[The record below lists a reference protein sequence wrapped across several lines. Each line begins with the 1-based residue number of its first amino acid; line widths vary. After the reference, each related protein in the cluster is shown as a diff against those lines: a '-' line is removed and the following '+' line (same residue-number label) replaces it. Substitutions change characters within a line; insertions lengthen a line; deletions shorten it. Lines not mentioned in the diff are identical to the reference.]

1 MSIRLHPFPQ
11 RDPRQP
17 GFVSRSGPTLRPAC
31 CPRLDRAAHPGRR
44 PRPGS
49 PDAAPAGLRSAR
61 ARATAV
67 AGDSTPL
74 EGCPAV
80 SWKRSI
86 AARVRGPYRPS
97 TGPGRWPRARS
108 RRWTSRTRG
117 EPPGCPYPAP
127 GASGGLS
134 AFSTRRVRGPTIPST
149 ESPLSRWRPSTAASV
164 SGPYRPST
172 GPGRLPSARSLRCSA
187 RTRRAPCGL
196 SVAGSADE
204 RCARAIRLRAGVAG
218 SARDAHGRHAQQDK
232 ASQDARRRSPRD
244 PYAIFV
250 FHRPTPESNGAPARH
265 GTRVGLTGLKG
276 VSRVVRSERRSP
288 RNATAPEAVATCSRV
303 RRRTRQPRTEGRK
316 ERIPRRTTRLPLRPM
331 PHRLSAEAARE
342 KGPVTDRW
350 SHGRNPASRATRQ
363 RAPDPPPPRWPRR
376 SSTREARPSA

>member
-17 GFVSRSGPTLRPAC
+17 GFVSCSGPILRPAC
-31 CPRLDRAAHPGRR
+31 CRRLDRAAHPGRR

-49 PDAAPAGLRSAR
+49 PGAGLAGRLVAARVSVARWAGWSRSAR

-67 AGDSTPL
+67 AGDTTPL

-149 ESPLSRWRPSTAASV
+149 ESPLSRWRRSTAASV

-172 GPGRLPSARSLRCSA
+172 GPGRWPRARSLRCSA
-187 RTRRAPCGL
+187 RTRRLALRL
-196 SVAGSADE
+196 SVAGSAVE
-204 RCARAIRLRAGVAG
+204 RCARAIRFRAGVAG
-218 SARDAHGRHAQQDK
+218 SVRDAHGR
-232 ASQDARRRSPRD
+232 AR
-244 PYAIFV
+244 
-250 FHRPTPESNGAPARH
+250 
-265 GTRVGLTGLKG
+265 
-276 VSRVVRSERRSP
+276 
-288 RNATAPEAVATCSRV
+288 TAGQGKP
-303 RRRTRQPRTEGRK
+303 
-316 ERIPRRTTRLPLRPM
+316 
-331 PHRLSAEAARE
+331 
-342 KGPVTDRW
+342 
-350 SHGRNPASRATRQ
+350 
-363 RAPDPPPPRWPRR
+363 
-376 SSTREARPSA
+376 